1 MDEHGAPEFYWA
13 PKDNEAIVSLTQ
25 YRDMILVTTTAAVY
39 VIREKGTAGLDGHN
53 VELLRMQPVPSDGS
67 LDGSPPSVSAHVEWV
82 QHRDGVEITRADG
95 VTIDGGSKS

>member
-1 MDEHGAPEFYWA
+1 MYPIALSSRRHSGFFTLSSGLKQHRGPHKMAP
-13 PKDNEAIVSLTQ
+13 V
-25 YRDMILVTTTAAVY
+25 
-39 VIREKGTAGLDGHN
+39 
-53 VELLRMQPVPSDGS
+53 QPVPSDGS